1 MGDSKRNSFFNA
13 TNPSDER
20 LQALKQLYPE
30 LFSDGKIN
38 TDILREIAGEENP
51 QEERTPGYYGLY
63 WPGKRKAKIEAKALP
78 KGTLVPV
85 PGDGVDEDTTHN
97 IYIEGDNLEVLR
109 ILKQSYKG
117 RVKMIYI
124 DPPYNT
130 GSDFIYPDSYKM
142 PVEEYLKITG
152 QADDKGKPLTTNQK
166 SNGAFHTNWLN
177 MMMPRLMLARELLT
191 EDGVIFISIDD
202 NEQANLKLLCDE
214 VFGEENF
221 VGDLSVE
228 NNPKG
233 RKNSNFIS
241 VSSEYCLIYSK
252 NKENSFFI
260 ENIPK
265 KASDMSLDE
274 NGRYVHNSGKRV
286 LVGENNF
293 NDIVSDPK
301 SDKNYSV
308 YFSQTENKIHLVKE
322 VYGAE
327 NLDLINQGYKKY
339 YTHYNGKLVENTYTE
354 QKFKQLFENKALEI
368 TSDKIYEKNFSDKI
382 RIKSQLVNKEYEA
395 IVNGEKKIFSLELT
409 TTGAGSYLKKL
420 FSTEEPPFSVVKN
433 VGFIRT
439 LLSLRNDQNM
449 IIMDF
454 FSGSATVADAVMQLN
469 SGNPQNRRYIMIQL
483 PENLDEMQKKV
494 STLEKKTIETA
505 IDICEVLHK
514 PHSICEVAKERIRRA
529 GKKILEE
536 CKEKNGSV
544 ADKNQLD
551 IGFKVYRL
559 DKSNF
564 ITYTPTTGKDDA
576 AVSALFAE
584 LEKNTTPLIDGWKAE
599 NVLTEIILKQGFA
612 LDCECKKEESFSRN
626 TVYRIKDSD
635 GPAKRSTTLYVCLDN
650 IINPETIESL
660 KLGEKEKFICLD
672 SAIDDT
678 NYARLCDKGRIETI

>member
-1 MGDSKRNSFFNA
+1 MGDSKRNSFFDA

-30 LFSDGKIN
+30 LFSDGKLN

-63 WPGKRKAKIEAKALP
+63 WPGKRKAKIEAKVLP

-130 GSDFIYPDSYKM
+130 GNDFIYPDNYKM
-142 PVEEYLKITG
+142 PVDEYLKITG

-191 EDGVIFISIDD
+191 EDGFLLISVDY
-202 NEQANLKLLCDE
+202 NENYNARQILNE
-214 VFGEENF
+214 IFGEENF
-221 VGDLSVE
+221 VGEIYWESKTKSQNTTTSYNKLQ
-228 NNPKG
+228 PKAEM
-233 RKNSNFIS
+233 IL
-241 VSSEYCLIYSK
+241 VYSK
-252 NKENSFFI
+252 NGMQRFNLIEKGQKEYPLTDNKGCYRDYPLEVMNANGIRGRETMIFSISDEVSTVSPPKGKQWKLGQDQVSMYKKNGDLFIRDGKVVIKMRPEYERCETTEPFWGFF
-260 ENIPK
+260 PK
-265 KASDMSLDE
+265 KFGTAESAKKELSALLEDHGFETVKPVEVLRRLIHHTTE
-274 NGRYVHNSGKRV
+274 ANS
-286 LVGENNF
+286 
-293 NDIVSDPK
+293 
-301 SDKNYSV
+301 
-308 YFSQTENKIHLVKE
+308 
-322 VYGAE
+322 
-327 NLDLINQGYKKY
+327 
-339 YTHYNGKLVENTYTE
+339 
-354 QKFKQLFENKALEI
+354 
-368 TSDKIYEKNFSDKI
+368 
-382 RIKSQLVNKEYEA
+382 
-395 IVNGEKKIFSLELT
+395 
-409 TTGAGSYLKKL
+409 
-420 FSTEEPPFSVVKN
+420 
-433 VGFIRT
+433 
-439 LLSLRNDQNM
+439 
-449 IIMDF
+449 IILDF
-454 FSGSATVADAVMQLN
+454 FSGSASTAHAVFRKNLEDL
-469 SGNPQNRRYIMIQL
+469 GKRKFILVQL
-483 PENLDEMQKKV
+483 PEKASDCSNF
-494 STLEKKTIETA
+494 ST
-505 IDICEVLHK
+505 ICE
-514 PHSICEVAKERIRRA
+514 IGKERIRRA

-536 CKEKNGSV
+536 FKEKNGSV

-564 ITYTPTTGKDDA
+564 ITYTPPTGKDES
-576 AVSALFAE
+576 AVSVLFAE
-584 LEKNTTPLIDGWKAE
+584 LEKNTTPLVDGWKAE

-635 GPAKRSTTLYVCLDN
+635 GPAKRSTTLYVCLDSL
-650 IINPETIESL
+650 IDAETIESL